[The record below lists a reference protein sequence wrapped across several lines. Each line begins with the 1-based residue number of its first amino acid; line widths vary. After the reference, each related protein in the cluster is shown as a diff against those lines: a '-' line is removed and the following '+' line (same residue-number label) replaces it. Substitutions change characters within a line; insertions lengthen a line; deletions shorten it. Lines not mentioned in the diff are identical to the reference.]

1 MERQECSTNF
11 FPLVLTY
18 FGMKKGMP
26 EMLTAKEFAERAKVS
41 YPTVIK
47 WLRDKV
53 IPDAKKIDTPRGEYW
68 EIPATALAVV
78 FKRKPGPKPGTKQK
92 KKRASRKSGAQGAG
106 GT

>member
-1 MERQECSTNF
+1 
-11 FPLVLTY
+11 
-18 FGMKKGMP
+18 MKKGLP

-53 IPDAKKIDTPRGEYW
+53 IPEARKIETPRGEYW
-68 EIPATALAVV
+68 EIPVSALALV

-92 KKRASRKSGAQGAG
+92 KKRVRRKSG
-106 GT
+106 T